1 MRTLISLLG
10 LLTLCGCTS
19 FGGVLSSETTWFQD
33 WSCQRQDGVCA
44 RTDQIDT
51 ITIAELDG
59 DPAEAGP
66 VSGYP
71 VEELPLSA
79 TPELLQNV
87 RPLDRDYFEDEIER
101 GRPFLETT
109 FADEQVESVDAIL
122 ASTSSTNTI
131 DELMGGSSMIEDE
144 ETSDPFVSAF
154 PKAAVFEQFAALE
167 EKVAT
172 TEIKTAVVDIS
183 ADPALPNKS
192 VPMVLASAE
201 SFSSRAS
208 DALNDFSLEAVR
220 GVRSSAESKAQ
231 DTETATSDGIRTR
244 VVVSRNGVPI
254 PEEEQVVEL
263 VEGSVEEHEAFAKV
277 LAAESGP
284 DAEPSME
291 ERAPKDTPN
300 DKQMLRAPDRSPGK
314 ILPVL
319 ISAYVDARGIFHERK
334 VIWLEVES
342 ADWVLD

>member
-1 MRTLISLLG
+1 MRTMISLFG
-10 LLTLCGCTS
+10 LLTLCGCSS

-51 ITIAELDG
+51 ITIAELGG

-79 TPELLQNV
+79 TPELL
-87 RPLDRDYFEDEIER
+87 RDIKPLDRDYFENEIER

-109 FADEQVESVDAIL
+109 FADEQVAGADAVL
-122 ASTSSTNTI
+122 ASTPSTNTI
-131 DELMGGSSMIEDE
+131 DELMGSAPNVDKDE
-144 ETSDPFVSAF
+144 PADPFVSAF
-154 PKAAVFEQFAALE
+154 PEAEVFAQLAVLE
-167 EKVAT
+167 EKVAAV
-172 TEIKTAVVDIS
+172 EVETAIVDHS
-183 ADPALPNKS
+183 SDTSLTDNGLP
-192 VPMVLASAE
+192 VVLASAK
-201 SFSSRAS
+201 SFTSRAS
-208 DALNDFSLEAVR
+208 DALNDTSLEAVR
-220 GVRSSAESKAQ
+220 GMRSSDDIAS
-231 DTETATSDGIRTR
+231 TPIRTR

-263 VEGSVEEHEAFAKV
+263 VEGP
-277 LAAESGP
+277 AAEP
-284 DAEPSME
+284 EPNATVVVAVSAPEADTLVE
-291 ERAPKDTPN
+291 ERAPKDMP
-300 DKQMLRAPDRSPGK
+300 DEKPVLRAPDRSPGK

-319 ISAYVDARGIFHERK
+319 ISAFVDARGIFHERK

-342 ADWVLD
+342 ADWILD

>member
-1 MRTLISLLG
+1 MRTLISLFG
-10 LLTLCGCTS
+10 LLTLCGCSS

-51 ITIAELDG
+51 ITIAELGG

-79 TPELLQNV
+79 TAELLRDV
-87 RPLDRDYFEDEIER
+87 KPLDRGYFEDEIER

-109 FADEQVESVDAIL
+109 FADEQVAGADAIL
-122 ASTSSTNTI
+122 ASTPSANTI
-131 DELMGGSSMIEDE
+131 DELMGGSPIIEKDE
-144 ETSDPFVSAF
+144 PSDPFVSAF
-154 PKAAVFEQFAALE
+154 PEAAVFAQFAMLE
-167 EKVAT
+167 EKVAS
-172 TEIKTAVVDIS
+172 TEVKSTALQEPS
-183 ADPALPNKS
+183 ETSLPDRGVS
-192 VPMVLASAE
+192 IILASAE
-201 SFSSRAS
+201 GVSSRAS
-208 DALNDFSLEAVR
+208 DALNDTSLEAVR
-220 GVRSSAESKAQ
+220 GMRSSDPSTKSDAG
-231 DTETATSDGIRTR
+231 DETSASIRTR

-254 PEEEQVVEL
+254 PEDEQVVEL
-263 VEGSVEEHEAFAKV
+263 VDEAVGEREPVAKILPAV
-277 LAAESGP
+277 SASE
-284 DAEPSME
+284 AEPAIE
-291 ERAPKDTPN
+291 ERAPRDTPS

-342 ADWVLD
+342 ADWILD